1 MAVAIIGAGIAGLSC
16 ATRLQETGHHVT
28 LFDKGRAAGGRMSTR
43 SVATVAG
50 VFSFDHG
57 AQYLTARDPEFR
69 SAIDDWEAHGV
80 VAPWPAAGANAW
92 VGTPGMSAI
101 VRHLAAD
108 VDVRWGTCV
117 ESIDRTEAEWRL
129 YPRIDGCYDAVIL
142 AIPAEQAAPLLAPH
156 DPSMAS
162 EALACRSAPCW
173 TVMLA
178 FDLVL
183 KTPGDII
190 RDAGIIGWAA
200 RDVAKPG
207 RSGAETW
214 VIQATPDWSKA
225 HLEDSAEL
233 VIDRLVAAFAE
244 HVAGRLPDPLVRIAH
259 RWRYARVAASD
270 LGSLW
275 NAEERL
281 GAAGDWLLGPRVES
295 AWLSGRQLAD
305 RILEDHTLRPV

>member
-16 ATRLQETGHHVT
+16 ATRLQEAGHHVT

-43 SVATVAG
+43 SVATEAG
-50 VFSFDHG
+50 IFSFDHG
-57 AQYLTARDPEFR
+57 AQYLTTRDPEFR
-69 SAIDDWEAHGV
+69 SAILDWQAHSV
-80 VAPWPAAGANAW
+80 VAPWPAAGADAW

-101 VRHLAAD
+101 VRHLAAEL
-108 VDVRWGTCV
+108 DVRWATCV
-117 ESIDRTEAEWRL
+117 DSIDRTEAGWWL
-129 YPRIDGCYDAVIL
+129 HPNIDGRYDAVIL
-142 AIPAEQAAPLLAPH
+142 AMPAEQAAPLLAPH

-178 FDLVL
+178 FDIVL
-183 KTPGDII
+183 EMPGDII

-200 RDVAKPG
+200 RNAAKPG

-214 VIQATPDWSKA
+214 VIQATPDWSNA
-225 HLEDSAEL
+225 HLQDSADL

-275 NAEERL
+275 NADEGL